1 MKSNQFFKNLILE
14 IYGNLKEE
22 EEDIKRS
29 KSGRKLTK
37 MDNPSAAVI
46 GNVDDIKIKYQNDRP
61 STDVDNSVLDRKI
74 KSIAKKV
81 EEESGESITDISF
94 GKVPWRGG
102 SKGALATELKI
113 GLTRKKPFT
122 ASILPGSEPGD
133 QGRVVFSF
141 LSNKWR
147 SEKLTDEI
155 SKFLSTFKS
164 SKGRSSKLTVANDV
178 KLSSSL
184 ENRGNDILQ
193 NISKDAGDVIKKAT
207 ISREGTKGGK
217 DPNVSIILKVE
228 FEKIGTLMA
237 GVKVEVGSKD
247 KSFYMY
253 NRTVQPKTQGV
264 NLNDPNTYVNVDKT
278 PYNVKVAVGSS
289 YDKDLERKKGNK
301 DKNGFVAVN
310 PGKNP
315 GEYIVYLSDLG
326 FKELEK
332 GRGNGVEDITPYKG
346 KKFVKEEEAT
356 SKPKALFNYKFKD
369 KSGNVVYAKWLSDET
384 KKKLKDF
391 MNDIN
396 LESLRENKFKNN
408 IQELADK
415 IAEQDIPNKPEPDA
429 ERVKELLRDMGAR
442 LETPLKAIEKATE
455 LRDVIKGMVAMMPNV
470 KEPAIRSALNSVL
483 TTMAKAKAA
492 GTSNKRGS
500 KKSKN
505 AAYDGMPVP
514 KELQGQV
521 DKLKQQD
528 ELDKLDNLGELFKRI
543 KRK

>member
-22 EEDIKRS
+22 EDKRS

-37 MDNPSAAVI
+37 MDNPSAAII
-46 GNVDDIKIKYQNDRP
+46 GNVDDIKVKYKNDRP

-81 EEESGESITDISF
+81 ENESGESVTDISF

-102 SKGALATELKI
+102 SRGTSAIELKI

-147 SEKLTDEI
+147 SEELTDEI
-155 SKFLSTFKS
+155 SKFLSTFKA
-164 SKGRSSKLTVANDV
+164 SKGRSSKLIVANDV
-178 KLSSSL
+178 KLTSSL
-184 ENRGNDILQ
+184 ENRGNNLLQ
-193 NISKDAGDVIKKAT
+193 DISKDAGDVIKKAT
-207 ISREGTKGGK
+207 ISRDASKGEK

-228 FEKIGTLMA
+228 FEKIGTLVA

-253 NRTVQPKTQGV
+253 NRQLGKNKSV
-264 NLNDPNTYVNVDKT
+264 NLNDPSTYVNVDKT

-289 YDKDLERKKGNK
+289 YDKDLERKKGKK
-301 DKNGFVAVN
+301 DKEGFVAVN

-346 KKFVKEEEAT
+346 KKFVKEAEAT

-369 KSGNVVYAKWLSDET
+369 KGGNVVYAKWLSDET

-408 IQELADK
+408 IQELADM
-415 IAEQDIPNKPEPDA
+415 IAEQDPINKPEPDA
-429 ERVKELLRDMGAR
+429 EKVKELLRGMGAR
-442 LETPLKAIEKATE
+442 LETSLKAIEKASE
-455 LRDVIKGMVAMMPNV
+455 FKDVIKGMISMMPNL
-470 KEPAIRSALNSVL
+470 KEPAVRSALNSIL
-483 TTMAKAKAA
+483 TTMSDEKAA
-492 GTSNKRGS
+492 ANPSKPVS
-500 KKSKN
+500 KKSPN

-514 KELQGQV
+514 KELQGQLET
-521 DKLKQQD
+521 LK
-528 ELDKLDNLGELFKRI
+528 ETYERI
-543 KRK
+543 KKK